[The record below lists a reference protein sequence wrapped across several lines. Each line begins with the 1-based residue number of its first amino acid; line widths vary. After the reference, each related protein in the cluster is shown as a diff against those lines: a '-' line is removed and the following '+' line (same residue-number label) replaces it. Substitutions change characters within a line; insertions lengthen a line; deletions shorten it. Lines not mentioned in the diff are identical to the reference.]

1 MELPRLL
8 DMADCREWLTRMN
21 PVEIDQAL
29 SFVEMLER
37 GRIMSRGEA
46 AGWRWKLLACWADHE
61 LEQRRSA

>member
-1 MELPRLL
+1 MKGLL
-8 DMADCREWLTRMN
+8 DTADAQAWLTRMS
-21 PVEIDQAL
+21 PAEIDHAL

-37 GRIMSRGEA
+37 GRIMNRTEA